1 MLKIKNIKVKP
12 KLIGLFL
19 IIGLVPMAVG
29 GWWAGHLA
37 SNALTGQAFEKLEA
51 VRVIKNKQVDSF
63 FADRKED
70 MNGVVETV
78 NILKQ
83 EAFNS
88 LEAVQELKA
97 AQVREFFAKVNTDVV
112 TLSKSD
118 DVLRMYGQLKQ
129 YHDDMRT
136 GAADAYD
143 VSTPAYKKIYK
154 DDSAYLNNYV
164 EKYGYNDMF
173 LMCAAHGHVMY
184 NSTQEPDLGTN
195 LKHGPYK
202 NEGLARLWARV
213 VETRGVVIE
222 DFSAYTPSNGRQA
235 AFIGAPV
242 EDANGTIIGVI
253 ALEIPVKPINT
264 IVQRRFGMGKTGETY
279 LVGRTGEQTLFRSN
293 LVSMGDGKLV
303 VGYDTSKNVTAYME
317 EAFSGREGRG
327 VYTDSTGK
335 LVMVNYESLHIKGL
349 NWAMISKIDLE
360 EAIAPRLD
368 GASEDY
374 YTRYISKFGYADLYL
389 IHPKGNVFYTV
400 TRGADY
406 DSNMISGKY
415 AGSGL
420 GKLVKKVLK
429 TKEYGFADF
438 ELYEPRNNDPYGFI
452 ARPVLDSSGN
462 VELIVALQVQIGWI
476 NAIMNERTGMG
487 DSGEIYL
494 VGSDNLM
501 RNDSMLDSDF
511 TVKSSFM
518 NPAKGKVDTTSTKK
532 AFAGETGKDYRLDYR
547 DKWVL
552 SVFAPIKV
560 GDTTWCI
567 VGEVEKDEIVEPINK
582 LLFSI
587 LMMGIVMAGIVAFIA
602 LVVASGIVKPILK
615 SVAVAKSVSEG
626 DLSVFSDVDQKDE
639 IGILSDAMNRMVA
652 NLKETAQVAEQ
663 ISNGDLNVSVNI
675 LSEKDLLGHSL
686 DKMVTNLGATVSEV
700 KTGSDNVASG
710 SVALSSASEQ
720 LSQGA
725 TEQAAAA
732 EEASSSMEQMAS
744 NIRQNAE
751 NAQQTERLAIQAADD
766 AETGGKAVGK
776 TVNAMREIAEKISII
791 EEISRQTNM
800 LALNA
805 AIEAARAGE
814 HGKGFAVVADAV
826 RKLAE
831 RSQAAAAE
839 ISNLSVSSVDIAEN
853 AGEMLQKI
861 VPDIKRTAEL
871 VQEINAASNEQN
883 SGSEQIN
890 QALLQLDQV
899 IQQNAS
905 AAEEM
910 SATAEELSA
919 QAEQLQGSIG
929 FFKVET
935 SREAKPV
942 KPSVP
947 VKQVERVAKGDDTA
961 AGMRPVAVS
970 GKRKKS
976 AAPAGISLDLGEEL
990 GDGDAMDAEFEKY

>member
-12 KLIGLFL
+12 KLVGLFL
-19 IIGLVPMAVG
+19 IIGLVPMAIG

-37 SNALTGQAFEKLEA
+37 SKALTGQAFDKLEA
-51 VRVIKNKQVDSF
+51 VRVIKNKQVDKF
-63 FADRKED
+63 FEDRKGD
-70 MNGVVETV
+70 MNGLVETV
-78 NILKQ
+78 DILKQ
-83 EAFNS
+83 EAFNK
-88 LEAVQELKA
+88 LESIQELKA
-97 AQVREFFAKVNTDVV
+97 AQVRELVAKVNTDVV
-112 TLSKSD
+112 ALSKSE

-129 YHDDMRT
+129 YHDEMHT

-143 VSTPAYKKIYK
+143 VSTAAFEKIYRK
-154 DDSAYLNNYV
+154 NSGYLNNYV
-164 EKYGYNDMF
+164 KQYGYNDMF

-184 NSTQEPDLGTN
+184 TQAGASDLGTN
-195 LKHGPYK
+195 LSHGPYK
-202 NEGLARLWARV
+202 TEGLARLWTRV

-222 DFSAYTPSNGRQA
+222 DFSAYTPRDGRQA

-242 EDANGTIIGVI
+242 EDASGTIIGVI
-253 ALEIPVKPINT
+253 ALQLPAKAINT

-279 LVGRTGEQTLFRSN
+279 VVGRTEGKTFFRSD
-293 LVSMGDGKLV
+293 LVTMGDGKLV
-303 VGYDTSKNVTAYME
+303 TGYDISKDVTAYME
-317 EAFSGREGRG
+317 EAFSGRDGRG
-327 VYTDSTGK
+327 VYSDSTGK
-335 LVMVNYESLHIKGL
+335 LVMVNYESLNIKGL

-368 GASEDY
+368 GDSDDY
-374 YTRYISKFGYADLYL
+374 YTRYISKFGYEDLYL

-400 TRGADY
+400 SHGADY
-406 DSNMISGKY
+406 DSNMVSGKY

-429 TKEYGFADF
+429 TKEYGVADF
-438 ELYEPRNNDPYGFI
+438 ELYEPRNNDPYCFI
-452 ARPVLDSSGN
+452 ARPVLDSQGN
-462 VELIVALQVQIGWI
+462 VELIVALQVQISWI

-487 DSGEIYL
+487 KTGEIYL

-501 RNDSMLDSDF
+501 RNDSLLDPDF
-511 TVKSSFM
+511 TVKSSFV

-532 AFAGETGKDYRLDYR
+532 AFAGETGKEFRLDYR
-547 DKWVL
+547 GKWVL
-552 SVFAPIKV
+552 SVFAPIQL
-560 GDTTWCI
+560 GDTTWVI
-567 VGEVEKDEIVEPINK
+567 VGEVQKDEIVEPINK

-587 LMMGIVMAGIVAFIA
+587 CMMGIAMAGIVAFIA
-602 LVVASGIVKPILK
+602 LFVASGIVRPILK
-615 SVAVAKSVSEG
+615 SVAVAKSVSDG

-652 NLKETAQVAEQ
+652 NLKDTAQVAEQ

-675 LSEKDLLGHSL
+675 LSKKDLLGHAL
-686 DKMVTNLGATVSEV
+686 DKMVTNLSSTVSEV

-776 TVNAMREIAEKISII
+776 TVNAMKEIAEKISII

-839 ISNLSVSSVDIAEN
+839 ISNLSVSSVEIAEN

-929 FFKVET
+929 FFKVGT
-935 SREAKPV
+935 SDGAGQSRPPV
-942 KPSVP
+942 
-947 VKQVERVAKGDDTA
+947 QVEAVAKAADKT

-970 GKRKKS
+970 GKRKKL
-976 AAPAGISLDLGEEL
+976 AAGTGITLDLGDDL

>member
-19 IIGLVPMAVG
+19 IIGLVPMAIG
-29 GWWAGHLA
+29 GWWASHLA
-37 SNALTGQAFEKLEA
+37 SKALTGQAFEKLEA
-51 VRVIKNKQVDSF
+51 VRVIKKKQVDTF
-63 FADRKED
+63 FEDRKAD
-70 MNGVVETV
+70 MSGLVETV
-78 NILKQ
+78 DILKQ
-83 EAFNS
+83 EAFNR
-88 LEAVQELKA
+88 LESIQDLKA
-97 AQVREFFAKVNTDVV
+97 AQVRDLFAKVNADVLA
-112 TLSKSD
+112 LSKSE
-118 DVLRMYGQLKQ
+118 DVLRIYGQLKQ
-129 YHDDMRT
+129 YHDGMQV
-136 GAADAYD
+136 GATDAYD
-143 VSTPAYKKIYK
+143 VSTPAYGKIYK
-154 DDSAYLNNYV
+154 ENSGYLNNYV
-164 EKYGYNDMF
+164 EKYGYTDMA
-173 LMCAAHGHVMY
+173 LICGAHGHVMY
-184 NSTQEPDLGTN
+184 TQAGASDLGTN
-195 LKHGPYK
+195 LGHGSHK

-213 VETRGVVIE
+213 IETRGVVIE
-222 DFSAYTPSNGRQA
+222 DFSAYTPQKEQQI

-242 EDANGTIIGVI
+242 EDASGTIMGVVV
-253 ALEIPVKPINT
+253 LEIPAKPINT
-264 IVQRRFGMGKTGETY
+264 IVQRRVGMGRTGETY
-279 LVGRTGEQTLFRSN
+279 VAGRVEGKTFFRSD
-293 LVSMGDGKLV
+293 LVTMGDGKLV
-303 VGYDTSKNVTAYME
+303 SGYDFTKNATAYMD
-317 EAFSGREGRG
+317 EAFSGRAGRD
-327 VYTDSTGK
+327 VFSDSTGK
-335 LVMVNYESLHIKGL
+335 LVMVKYEPLDIRGL
-349 NWAMISKIDLE
+349 SWVMISKIDME
-360 EAIAPRLD
+360 EAIAPKLD
-368 GASEDY
+368 GATDDY
-374 YTRYISKFGYADLYL
+374 YTRYISKFGYEDLYL

-400 TRGADY
+400 THGADY
-406 DSNMISGKY
+406 DTNMISGKY

-429 TKEYGFADF
+429 TKAYGIADF
-438 ELYEPRNNDPYGFI
+438 ELYEPQNNDPYCFI
-452 ARPVLDSSGN
+452 ARPVLNAIGN
-462 VELIVALQVQIGWI
+462 VELIVALRVQSSWI
-476 NAIMNERTGMG
+476 SAVMSQLAGMG
-487 DSGEIYL
+487 KTGEIYL

-501 RNDSMLDSDF
+501 RSDSLLDPDF
-511 TVKSSFM
+511 TVKASLL
-518 NPAKGKVDTTSTKK
+518 NPVKGRVDTPSIKR
-532 AFAGETGKDYRLDYR
+532 ALGGETGSQPMLDYR
-547 DKWVL
+547 GIEVL
-552 SVFAPIKV
+552 SVFAPIQV
-560 GDTTWCI
+560 GDTTWAI
-567 VGEVEKDEIVEPINK
+567 VGEINKEEIVEPINK
-582 LLFSI
+582 LIISI
-587 LMMGIVMAGIVAFIA
+587 LMMGIAMAGIVAFIA
-602 LVVASGIVKPILK
+602 LFVASGIVKPILK
-615 SVAVAKSVSEG
+615 SVAVAKSVSDG
-626 DLSVFSDVDQKDE
+626 DLSVSSDVDQKDE

-663 ISNGDLNVSVNI
+663 ISNGDLNVRVNI
-675 LSEKDLLGHSL
+675 LSEKDLLGHAL
-686 DKMVTNLGATVSEV
+686 DKMVTNLSATVTDV

-776 TVNAMREIAEKISII
+776 TVNAMKEIAEKISII

-839 ISNLSVSSVDIAEN
+839 ISNLSVSSVEIAEN
-853 AGEMLQKI
+853 AGDMLEKI

-919 QAEQLQGSIG
+919 QAAQLQGSIG
-929 FFKVET
+929 FFKVGT
-935 SREAKPV
+935 MDDAHYSKPAVQIDSVV
-942 KPSVP
+942 K
-947 VKQVERVAKGDDTA
+947 ADDKP
-961 AGMRPVAVS
+961 AGRRPVAVS
-970 GKRKKS
+970 GKRNNS
-976 AAPAGISLDLGEEL
+976 AAITGISLDLGEGISE
-990 GDGDAMDAEFEKY
+990 GDAMDAEFEKY